1 MSRSRLHAPRCCFD
15 THPQLQRRTTHA
27 VHIDALLCR
36 RPTSMPQL
44 YHRWDCCV
52 NVFCKTVSANVKK
65 VLPVQHPPSVSCWRW
80 CKLCSPW
87 HQALTACGL
96 VVAALCGLHRVRTAC
111 WKCRWLTVVIFLSVG
126 WWVYNY
132 AGYPPWTTPA
142 PIICRD
148 IAGIIIYC
156 GLFYPAKITLTQNAG
171 NPSKIKHLAPFAAI
185 DLKSV
190 TFEKHRL
197 INSYPQL
204 IHRYIP

>member
-27 VHIDALLCR
+27 VHVDALLCR

-44 YHRWDCCV
+44 YHSFKRCV
-52 NVFCKTVSANVKK
+52 NVFCKTSWRNVGNVSTVHYPHLATRR
-65 VLPVQHPPSVSCWRW
+65 WRW

-96 VVAALCGLHRVRTAC
+96 VVAALCGLHHVRIGW
-111 WKCRWLTVVIFLSVG
+111 WKCRWLTDVIFLSVG

-132 AGYPPWTTPA
+132 AGYPVWTTPA
-142 PIICRD
+142 PIICRV

-156 GLFYPAKITLTQNAG
+156 GLFYPAKIT
-171 NPSKIKHLAPFAAI
+171 
-185 DLKSV
+185 
-190 TFEKHRL
+190 
-197 INSYPQL
+197 
-204 IHRYIP
+204 

>member
-1 MSRSRLHAPRCCFD
+1 MPHVAALTHTPSCSGEQHMLFTLMPCYVDARHQCLSCTTGGIAVSMFFAKRFQQMSRKCCWSS
-15 THPQLQRRTTHA
+15 T
-27 VHIDALLCR
+27 
-36 RPTSMPQL
+36 
-44 YHRWDCCV
+44 
-52 NVFCKTVSANVKK
+52 
-65 VLPVQHPPSVSCWRW
+65 PSVRRWRW

-132 AGYPPWTTPA
+132 AGYPVWTTPT

-148 IAGIIIYC
+148 IAGIIIHC
-156 GLFYPAKITLTQNAG
+156 GLFYPAKIIFTHNAG

-185 DLKSV
+185 DLKSL